1 MATNSLKSY
10 IVSKYEGLCNY
21 MERDTIGTQA
31 AIYGTSGL
39 MLLIAYI
46 KRKPAYLVRPFKK
59 PSHIPE
65 KLINERIMHTGLIR
79 DIQVKDQDTIL
90 LISHRPLI
98 PIFASKDRVL
108 PVKLPGIRVNG
119 NGVSWLQSCIVGRR
133 ATFLP
138 LAKSKSDDF
147 VVSQLCLVHPPK
159 GGRLIDISET
169 LLKLC
174 FARFAP
180 DEAAAV
186 KRNAKYY
193 AHLKKVEA
201 SALTKQSWLYWLA
214 RHPSLWTMLRD
225 AKAKVFS
232 RKTLLPELVR

>member
-1 MATNSLKSY
+1 MAANTINTYL
-10 IVSKYEGLCNY
+10 VEKYDALCNY
-21 MERDTIGTQA
+21 MERDTIGTQV
-31 AIYGTSGL
+31 AIYGTSSL

-65 KLINERIMHTGLIR
+65 KLINERVMHTGLIR
-79 DIQVKDQDTIL
+79 DVQIKGPDTLL
-90 LISHRPLI
+90 LINHRPLI

-108 PVKLPGIRVNG
+108 PVKLPGVQVSG
-119 NGVSWLQSCIVGRR
+119 NGISWLQTCIIGRR
-133 ATFLP
+133 ATFIP
-138 LAKSKSDDF
+138 LAKSKRNDF

-159 GGRLIDISET
+159 VGRLIDISET

-180 DEAAAV
+180 DEAAAT
-186 KRNAKYY
+186 KRNNKYY
-193 AHLKKVEA
+193 EHLKKVEKKA
-201 SALTKQSWLYWLA
+201 INSQNWFFWLA
-214 RHPSLWTMLRD
+214 RHPIIWSMLRD

-232 RKTLLPELVR
+232 KEKLLPELLR

>member
-1 MATNSLKSY
+1 METNSVKSY
-10 IVSKYEGLCNY
+10 FVEKYERLCNY

-39 MLLIAYI
+39 MLLIAYV

-65 KLINERIMHTGLIR
+65 KLINERVMHTGLIR
-79 DIQVKDQDTIL
+79 DIQVKDQDTLL
-90 LISHRPLI
+90 LINHRPLI
-98 PIFASKDRVL
+98 SIFTSKNRVL
-108 PVKLPGIRVNG
+108 PVKLPGIQVNG
-119 NGVSWLQSCIVGRR
+119 NGISWLQSCLIGRR
-133 ATFLP
+133 ATFIP
-138 LAKSKSDDF
+138 LAKSKRDDF
-147 VVSQLCLVHPPK
+147 VVSQLCLMHPPK

-186 KRNAKYY
+186 KRNTKYY
-193 AHLKKVEA
+193 DHLKKVEA
-201 SALTKQSWLYWLA
+201 SALSKQSRLRWLA
-214 RHPSLWTMLRD
+214 RHPSLWSMLRD
-225 AKAKVFS
+225 AKAKILS
-232 RKTLLPELVR
+232 KKSLLPELVR